1 MGSDQLLVRLRHVL
15 PVAAEK
21 PLVVGD
27 GHSLQGAAHRDRP
40 HAVIHFDLHHLP
52 PVAEVPPFHH
62 ADIIARDDRALVGVE
77 SSAVDW
83 LIVLEALYRGAS
95 PEVKEAEVSVFAAS
109 VDEVLLLP
117 KTSDRSDI
125 AFEVSLV
132 GTELLLGSLEVV
144 DLGAVVHADD
154 DLAFVLSDL
163 DAVGG

>member
-1 MGSDQLLVRLRHVL
+1 MGSDQLLIRLRHVL

-27 GHSLQGAAHRDRP
+27 GHSLQSAAHRDRSY
-40 HAVIHFDLHHLP
+40 AVIHFDLHHFP

-62 ADIIARDDRALVGVE
+62 ADIIASDDRALIGVE

-83 LIVLEALYRGAS
+83 LIVLEALYCSAS

-117 KTSDRSDI
+117 KASDRSDI

-132 GTELLLGSLEVV
+132 GTELLFWSLEVV